1 MANQR
6 IPLTRHTLGE
16 LLDVTRGM
24 SLPGSNY
31 ATSGEL
37 IRLTLGNFDYSGNGF
52 KENTSK
58 ENIYYSGKVPDEYIM
73 KAGDIIT
80 PLTEQTPGLLGTTA
94 RIPVSGKYI
103 QSQDVALITCKPG
116 KLDPLFCYYLVSST
130 IVKQQLAAGSQQTKI
145 RHTSPDKIKAC
156 VVYIPDDL
164 KIQNR
169 IGELLANIDE
179 KITLNCKAISEMEKL
194 AKQIY
199 DYWFVQFDFPDKNGH
214 PYKSSGGR
222 MIWNSTLKRD
232 IPVGWSTDIL
242 GNMINEAGTSI
253 SVSDKG
259 ELPYTPMDKLPIRS
273 MSFSSYLPTEE
284 AQSSLVKYSKYDILI
299 GAMRVYFHRVCI
311 APFDGI
317 TRTTTFVLRPK
328 RNLHYSYLYERLN
341 ADDFIDYAVK
351 MSNGSQQP
359 MVSWSSLVNM
369 PVLVPDDNVMTR
381 FNSLFLNIRDQV
393 ISMNLENKVLSNTR
407 DYLAPLL
414 TNGQVEL

>member
-156 VVYIPDDL
+156 VVYIPDDI

-169 IGELLANIDE
+169 IGELLATIDE

-284 AQSSLVKYSKYDILI
+284 AQSSLVKYSKYGILI